1 MSIVHVLSCL
11 LLYLDVSECNGHDS
25 YEDANTC
32 LKLMLKKVFQTAV
45 QDAKK
50 VNTFNL
56 VQIKKIIR
64 ILSEEK
70 LFILD
75 PL

>member
-1 MSIVHVLSCL
+1 
-11 LLYLDVSECNGHDS
+11 
-25 YEDANTC
+25 
-32 LKLMLKKVFQTAV
+32 MLKKVFQTAV
-45 QDAKK
+45 QDARK

-56 VQIKKIIR
+56 VKITNIIR

-70 LFILD
+70 LFVVD